1 MIKSYIPPAGQAERS
16 SYEKDSECGTVKDNC
31 VDLHADGP
39 FGSMLCRAFAGMG
52 IQCYARCRKTCISNI
67 LLYAERLLDELI
79 DFGENLIVE
88 GFEKTSSRLKYCL
101 RLLVFALISEV
112 PYDMLM
118 HRAWFY
124 PYGNNIMFTLML
136 TVLVLWIVDVLQ
148 KKGTPGIIAAL
159 SIAIAA
165 GVAAYFLHLEYSWKC
180 IAIAMLFYVAKND
193 DAVKYAGTACIL
205 LINTT
210 ITGLNAVFALPLIY
224 LYNGKKGKTQ
234 KYFFYIFYPVHILA
248 LGIVK
253 CFLI

>member
-1 MIKSYIPPAGQAERS
+1 MKKILNAAQLKIIA
-16 SYEKDSECGTVKDNC
+16 
-31 VDLHADGP
+31 LI
-39 FGSMLCRAFAGMG
+39 SMLTDHLAVCFAELLPEWGYNVMRGVGRLAFP
-52 IQCYARCRKTCISNI
+52 IFC
-67 LLYAERLLDELI
+67 
-79 DFGENLIVE
+79 FLIVE

-193 DAVKYAGTACIL
+193 DAVKYAGTACVL

-210 ITGLNAVFALPLIY
+210 ITGVNAVFALPLIY

>member
-1 MIKSYIPPAGQAERS
+1 MKKILNAAQLKIIA
-16 SYEKDSECGTVKDNC
+16 
-31 VDLHADGP
+31 LI
-39 FGSMLCRAFAGMG
+39 SMLTDHLAVCFAELLPEWGYNVMRSVGRLAFP
-52 IQCYARCRKTCISNI
+52 IFC
-67 LLYAERLLDELI
+67 
-79 DFGENLIVE
+79 FLIVE

-101 RLLVFALISEV
+101 RLLIFALISEV

-193 DAVKYAGTACIL
+193 DAVKYAGTACVL

>member
-1 MIKSYIPPAGQAERS
+1 MKKILNAAQLKIIA
-16 SYEKDSECGTVKDNC
+16 
-31 VDLHADGP
+31 LI
-39 FGSMLCRAFAGMG
+39 SMLTDHLAVCFAELLPEWGYNVMRGVGRLAFP
-52 IQCYARCRKTCISNI
+52 IFC
-67 LLYAERLLDELI
+67 
-79 DFGENLIVE
+79 FLIVE

-159 SIAIAA
+159 SIAITV

>member
-1 MIKSYIPPAGQAERS
+1 MKKILNAAQLKIIA
-16 SYEKDSECGTVKDNC
+16 
-31 VDLHADGP
+31 LI
-39 FGSMLCRAFAGMG
+39 SMLTDHLAVCFAELLPEWGYNVMRSVGRLAFP
-52 IQCYARCRKTCISNI
+52 IFC
-67 LLYAERLLDELI
+67 
-79 DFGENLIVE
+79 FLIVE

-210 ITGLNAVFALPLIY
+210 ITGLNAVFALSLIY

>member
-1 MIKSYIPPAGQAERS
+1 MIKSYIPPAGQAEVAM
-16 SYEKDSECGTVKDNC
+16 KKILNAAQ
-31 VDLHADGP
+31 LKIIALI
-39 FGSMLCRAFAGMG
+39 SMLTDHLAVCFAELLPEWGYNVMRGVGRLAFP
-52 IQCYARCRKTCISNI
+52 IFC
-67 LLYAERLLDELI
+67 
-79 DFGENLIVE
+79 FLIVE

>member
-1 MIKSYIPPAGQAERS
+1 MKKILNAAQLKIIA
-16 SYEKDSECGTVKDNC
+16 
-31 VDLHADGP
+31 LI
-39 FGSMLCRAFAGMG
+39 SMLTDHLAVCFAELLPEWGYNVMRGVGRLAFP
-52 IQCYARCRKTCISNI
+52 IFC
-67 LLYAERLLDELI
+67 
-79 DFGENLIVE
+79 FLIVE

-193 DAVKYAGTACIL
+193 EAVKYAGTACIL

-224 LYNGKKGKTQ
+224 LYNGKKGKMQ

>member
-1 MIKSYIPPAGQAERS
+1 MKKILNAAQLKIIA
-16 SYEKDSECGTVKDNC
+16 
-31 VDLHADGP
+31 LI
-39 FGSMLCRAFAGMG
+39 SMLTDHLAVCFAELLPEWGYNVMRGVGRLAFP
-52 IQCYARCRKTCISNI
+52 IFC
-67 LLYAERLLDELI
+67 
-79 DFGENLIVE
+79 FLIVE

-112 PYDMLM
+112 PYDMLI

-124 PYGNNIMFTLML
+124 PYGNNIMITLML

-180 IAIAMLFYVAKND
+180 IASAMLFYVAKND

-224 LYNGKKGKTQ
+224 LYNGKKGKMQ

>member
-1 MIKSYIPPAGQAERS
+1 MKKILNAAQLKIIA
-16 SYEKDSECGTVKDNC
+16 
-31 VDLHADGP
+31 LI
-39 FGSMLCRAFAGMG
+39 SMLTDHLAVCFAELLPEWGYNVMRGVGRLAFP
-52 IQCYARCRKTCISNI
+52 IFC
-67 LLYAERLLDELI
+67 
-79 DFGENLIVE
+79 FLIVE

-224 LYNGKKGKTQ
+224 LYNGKKGKMQ